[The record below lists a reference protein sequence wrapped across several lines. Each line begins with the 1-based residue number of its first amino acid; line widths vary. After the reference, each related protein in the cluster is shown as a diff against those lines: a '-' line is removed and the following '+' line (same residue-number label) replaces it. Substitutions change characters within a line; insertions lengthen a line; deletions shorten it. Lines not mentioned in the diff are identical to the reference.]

1 MSDNLAQLAKYEA
14 WIAELERRRK
24 TLATSRP
31 GYLRFFAGS
40 VVVSSLGF
48 ICSPWIG
55 AGTFFTGL
63 LFCAFGFYVVLR
75 REGEYVRELTALRET
90 AQRLRESAEAPSR

>member
-1 MSDNLAQLAKYEA
+1 MTDDLARLAKYDA
-14 WIAELERRRK
+14 WVEELERRQK
-24 TLATSRP
+24 TLAASRP

-48 ICSPWIG
+48 LWNPWVG
-55 AGTFFTGL
+55 AGTFVTGL

-75 REGEYVRELTALRET
+75 REGEYVRELTAVRET
-90 AQRLRESAEAPSR
+90 AQRLRESAEAPP

>member
-1 MSDNLAQLAKYEA
+1 MTDSLAQLAKYDA
-14 WIAELERRRK
+14 WIAELERRQK
-24 TLATSRP
+24 TLAVSRP

-40 VVVSSLGF
+40 VVVSALGF
-48 ICSPWIG
+48 FWNPWVG

-75 REGEYVRELTALRET
+75 RDGEYVRELTAVRET
-90 AQRLRESAEAPSR
+90 AQRLREEAEARPD